1 VKHSSLIDAIQ
12 SRHLTIDSE
21 AMKNRSV
28 AGRISVS
35 EYRQFVQ
42 NDVAATPTAEKLR
55 DLLQYVTAALSDVV
69 CGLSV

>member
-1 VKHSSLIDAIQ
+1 
-12 SRHLTIDSE
+12 
-21 AMKNRSV
+21 MKNRSV